1 MNRVAFFIDG
11 FNLYHSL
18 RDNAPECR
26 WLNLRKLCEHYV
38 DNRKETIVKIYYFS
52 AIAYWHPDVSKV
64 QKHTKYINRLRQENI
79 IPVLGKFKEKDTCIA
94 RSAEHITNPTKRSVP
109 MSMLLS
115 R

>member
-38 DNRKETIVKIYYFS
+38 DNRKETIVAIYYFS
-52 AIAYWHPDVSKV
+52 AIAHWHPDVSKA
-64 QKHTKYINRLRQENI
+64 QKHTKYLHRGSLLADDLHH
-79 IPVLGKFKEKDTCIA
+79 LGDFVAPEQAGRTQ
-94 RSAEHITNPTKRSVP
+94 
-109 MSMLLS
+109 
-115 R
+115 